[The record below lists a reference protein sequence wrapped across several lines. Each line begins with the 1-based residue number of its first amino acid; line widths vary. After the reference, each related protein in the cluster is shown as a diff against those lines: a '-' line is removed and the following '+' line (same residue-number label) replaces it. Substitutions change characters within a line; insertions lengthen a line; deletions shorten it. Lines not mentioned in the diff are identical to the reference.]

1 MYYRTQK
8 LNVHI
13 CTSKQMNNFQMY
25 VKKFSKALSD
35 LKDNAMYQTALHI
48 TL

>member
-13 CTSKQMNNFQMY
+13 YTRKQMNNFLMY
-25 VKKFSKALSD
+25 VKKFFEALSD
-35 LKDNAMYQTALHI
+35 LKDNAMCQTALHI